1 VRLAGVSL
9 LVADFVRTH
18 RAPTGQLSGAV
29 ERSWLSNVL
38 LTSAAALFVVLCVH
52 ELIGLAG

>member
-1 VRLAGVSL
+1 
-9 LVADFVRTH
+9 VRTH

-38 LTSAAALFVVLCVH
+38 LTGAAALFVVHCVQ